1 MKLEVHPGAPG
12 LSSGGWGDEHQRM
25 LMSKRRRGRADLR
38 EEHWSTY
45 MTICNMENAG
55 SLMDDAG
62 HPRSMLCDN
71 LEGWGGRSAQEGG
84 DTSVPVA
91 DSY

>member
-1 MKLEVHPGAPG
+1 
-12 LSSGGWGDEHQRM
+12 
-25 LMSKRRRGRADLR
+25 
-38 EEHWSTY
+38 

-71 LEGWGGRSAQEGG
+71 LEGWGGRLAQEGG